1 MCSSVYG
8 DARKEYMQLLEKDLK
23 ICIKKCLPVSLLA
36 NTHDDVC

>member
-8 DARKEYMQLLEKDLK
+8 DARKEYKQLLEKDLK

-36 NTHDDVC
+36 NTHDDVF